1 MTMKIMR
8 FSQRG
13 LVGHW
18 RFNEGTGSTAYDSSP
33 FGNNGTIHGAS
44 WVRGKFGYALKFDG
58 SDDYVDCGNDESL
71 NISDEITIEAWV
83 KTSYDFSSE
92 PGFIVNKYDRNTPTG
107 WALFFQT
114 DNKVWMMNYESPGNY
129 KDAISDSTKNDG
141 NWHHLVGIILS
152 DGTPILYVDG
162 VEQTGSESSGSVT
175 QLNSGSGSVKIGVQ
189 SNPLERHFNGTID
202 EVRIYNRPLSPE
214 EIKIHYAFTKYIKPH
229 FIIMR
234 RKL

>member
-1 MTMKIMR
+1 MR

-33 FGNNGTIHGAS
+33 EGNNGTIYGAS

-58 SDDYVDCGNDESL
+58 TDDYVDCGSDESL
-71 NISDEITIEAWV
+71 NITDAVTIEAWV
-83 KTSYDFSSE
+83 KPRGSYSDLSF
-92 PGFIVNKYDRNTPTG
+92 PTIVRKEGAYALRFHYIDGSLQGIVWIGGSIKVSNALENAWDTTKWTYFVFVYDGQYLR
-107 WALFFQT
+107 
-114 DNKVWMMNYESPGNY
+114 
-129 KDAISDSTKNDG
+129 
-141 NWHHLVGIILS
+141 
-152 DGTPILYVDG
+152 LYRDG
-162 VEQTGSESSGSVT
+162 VEAVDPRAQTGAVDVT
-175 QLNSGSGSVKIGVQ
+175 TNNLGIGATGDG
-189 SNPLERHFNGTID
+189 RYFFNGLID
-202 EVRIYNRPLSPE
+202 EVRIYNRALSAE